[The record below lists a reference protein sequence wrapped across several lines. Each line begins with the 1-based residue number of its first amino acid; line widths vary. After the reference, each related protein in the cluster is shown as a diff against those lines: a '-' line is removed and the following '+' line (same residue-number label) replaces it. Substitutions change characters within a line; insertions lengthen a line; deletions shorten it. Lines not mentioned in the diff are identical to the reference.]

1 MSLSISSLLS
11 RSESS
16 DWTRIYRPLAD
27 QNTPSRSLTCLSTS
41 SSSSSRPLRTSSYL
55 VCYTFFLLLPLVVIC
70 FTVTDPYRCIA
81 RSVFEPRIA
90 LGFAEYFRVQR
101 HHQRSLSAVS
111 ILAGPAP
118 YNAPVFIS
126 PPRSAHVPRPS
137 VPVSIAS
144 AALVRPLHSNLHANT
159 FAFTPG
165 AAGDIPPSVYDG
177 LVSRASTSE
186 LHSPR
191 ASSPEF
197 DDEYDFGHDSDDD
210 SGEYSLGQ
218 YYASAGAGGM
228 GYGVEVK
235 AAMDGVPGASR
246 SNALAWTGW
255 RAMLHEPHVAVHGG
269 CTSHRNEVPQECRA
283 EVERIFF
290 EFLRQTCSNL
300 DATESKGESIHQMLM
315 AKNMQRLDE
324 SPDFCPFNFRAE

>member
-1 MSLSISSLLS
+1 MRTSAEYYEYSGAS
-11 RSESS
+11 RA
-16 DWTRIYRPLAD
+16 R
-27 QNTPSRSLTCLSTS
+27 
-41 SSSSSRPLRTSSYL
+41 SSSRASRSDLRSISG
-55 VCYTFFLLLPLVVIC
+55 VG
-70 FTVTDPYRCIA
+70 RRA
-81 RSVFEPRIA
+81 GEPRVTSGRIA
-90 LGFAEYFRVQR
+90 VQR

-126 PPRSAHVPRPS
+126 PPRSAHAPRPS
-137 VPVSIAS
+137 LPVSIAP

-159 FAFTPG
+159 FAFAPG

-177 LVSRASTSE
+177 LASRASTSE

-246 SNALAWTGW
+246 SNALAWTGR

-269 CTSHRNEVPQECRA
+269 WYVAQERGAAGVQGRGRA
-283 EVERIFF
+283 H
-290 EFLRQTCSNL
+290 FLRV
-300 DATESKGESIHQMLM
+300 
-315 AKNMQRLDE
+315 
-324 SPDFCPFNFRAE
+324 SPADVFQP